1 MLGMVQEKYLSNNSN
16 PLITVFSEEL
26 KVAIIPTCCSK
37 ASNQQLN
44 RLITRHCKL
53 LMVVDLLLGTAM
65 GLGTPTR
72 TLRCQLYLRQTKC
85 RSH

>member
-1 MLGMVQEKYLSNNSN
+1 MAQGKYLFNNSN
-16 PLITVFSEEL
+16 LSITVFSEEL
-26 KVAIIPTCCSK
+26 KAVIILTCCSK

-53 LMVVDLLLGTAM
+53 LMVVDLLLGTAT
-65 GLGTPTR
+65 GLGTPMR
-72 TLRCQLYLRQTKC
+72 TLRCQLYLRRTKC